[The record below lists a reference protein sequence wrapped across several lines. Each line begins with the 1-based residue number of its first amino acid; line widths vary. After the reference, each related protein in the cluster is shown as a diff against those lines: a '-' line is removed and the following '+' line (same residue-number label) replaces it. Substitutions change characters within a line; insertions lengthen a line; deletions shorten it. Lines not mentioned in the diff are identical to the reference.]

1 MISFSFACDFWTG
14 WPPEYSGSI
23 TKWKQNKCSLGLL
36 STLNWNCFNMQ
47 RISQKSCQSAY
58 EVTGLL
64 LFDHS
69 PVHHQ
74 NLEAQA
80 HHLFHCYPD
89 NKETDIFS
97 TFFHLLHPPPLVHR
111 VLEMS
116 GKTYAIFPFYLTI
129 LEFRSLLH
137 NKLMNENNH
146 WDLCIWIWIFFA
158 GEGGGEE
165 RREENY
171 RKTLKQDWN

>member
-47 RISQKSCQSAY
+47 RISQKSYQSTY

-64 LFDHS
+64 LFDHP

-97 TFFHLLHPPPLVHR
+97 TFFQLLQPPLVHR

-137 NKLMNENNH
+137 NKQMNENNH

-158 GEGGGEE
+158 GEGGGEKKGGK
-165 RREENY
+165 
-171 RKTLKQDWN
+171 KTIEKP